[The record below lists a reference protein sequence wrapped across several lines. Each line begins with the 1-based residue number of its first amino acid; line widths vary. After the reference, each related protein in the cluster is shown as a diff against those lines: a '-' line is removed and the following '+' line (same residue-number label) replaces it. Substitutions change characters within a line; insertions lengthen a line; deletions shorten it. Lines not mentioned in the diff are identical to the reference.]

1 MIKIRGNDDVALS
14 SGDVCMPALV
24 PMSVSMAVTVNTAE
38 QRGST
43 MLLSLRCPYDFSQH
57 HHDVPNVT
65 VMMMHLLLFF
75 VSS

>member
-57 HHDVPNVT
+57 HHDVPTCNR
-65 VMMMHLLLFF
+65 HDDAFLLFF